1 MGSSLVNAL
10 VTSFLATLGFGV
22 LLHAPKR
29 ALVWASLI
37 GMVANGCYW
46 SLGAAGVSDHAAIF
60 AAAAGASILAELLAR
75 RMKMAATVF
84 ITLSIIPLV
93 PGLSL
98 YRTMAYFA
106 KGQSTAGLELGIYS
120 MITFLLIALGVAM
133 GSFIVRIQ
141 KGASTAAQPRE

>member
-1 MGSSLVNAL
+1 MGISLLSAL

-29 ALVWASLI
+29 ALVWASLT
-37 GMVANGCYW
+37 GMAANGFYW
-46 SLGAAGVSDHAAIF
+46 SLGAAGASDHAAIF
-60 AAAAGASILAELLAR
+60 AAAAGAAILAELLAR
-75 RMKMAATVF
+75 RMKMAATIF

-93 PGLSL
+93 PGLAL

-106 KGQSTAGLELGIYS
+106 KGQSQSGLELGIYA

-133 GSFIVRIQ
+133 GSFIVRLRAGTNPPSRTR
-141 KGASTAAQPRE
+141 K